1 MFQDFIDRWG
11 THVVKSANFGGRL
24 QFIKT
29 ATDNG
34 DVDISEFH
42 QETQKTFEKLSAN
55 SYMKQTQDESS
66 TDVSVAASAS
76 GSAGGPSGYGFLKY
90 KDPRNLCIRILHFSK
105 FVAPFNDFATKVMP
119 NHYLNISTLHIQ
131 GIVLK
136 ESFLRFKFKNSF
148 KTSMKASHTR
158 ITLFQPPNS
167 LPNSTSTQI
176 RPFPKLLQYQTT
188 QRFS

>member
-1 MFQDFIDRWG
+1 MGKKMTKDTNARKKLKKNNKLIAELNVDVVRYQAFLDDINPETLTNDFLDDFRLEFLKTASFLPFQLKFFLRILPTTFYNPDSPIMFQDFIDRWG

-76 GSAGGPSGYGFLKY
+76 GSAGGPSGFGFLY
-90 KDPRNLCIRILHFSK
+90 HKDPHNLY
-105 FVAPFNDFATKVMP
+105 M
-119 NHYLNISTLHIQ
+119 
-131 GIVLK
+131 
-136 ESFLRFKFKNSF
+136 
-148 KTSMKASHTR
+148 
-158 ITLFQPPNS
+158 
-167 LPNSTSTQI
+167 
-176 RPFPKLLQYQTT
+176 
-188 QRFS
+188 

>member
-76 GSAGGPSGYGFLKY
+76 GSAGGPSGYGFLYY
-90 KDPRNLCIRILHFSK
+90 KDSNNLCMRKLHSAK
-105 FVAPFNDFATKVMP
+105 FVAPFRDFAINEMSD
-119 NHYLNISTLHIQ
+119 HYLSIW
-131 GIVLK
+131 
-136 ESFLRFKFKNSF
+136 
-148 KTSMKASHTR
+148 A
-158 ITLFQPPNS
+158 
-167 LPNSTSTQI
+167 
-176 RPFPKLLQYQTT
+176 
-188 QRFS
+188 